1 MVNKGRDD
9 QVEKK
14 TTLQYDENGTKN
26 PVIGC
31 EGLNAPIKS

>member
-1 MVNKGRDD
+1 MVKKGRGD

-26 PVIGC
+26 PATGW